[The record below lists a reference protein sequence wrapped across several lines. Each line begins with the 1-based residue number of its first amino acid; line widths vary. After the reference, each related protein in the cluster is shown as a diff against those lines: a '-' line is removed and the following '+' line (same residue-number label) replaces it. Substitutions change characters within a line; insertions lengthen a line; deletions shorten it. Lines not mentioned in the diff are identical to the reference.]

1 MTEFDLFAGDL
12 FFNGID
18 GETGRYALEPMPA
31 QTLARFVQG
40 KGLPEELYRY
50 LGGQQSLESMTPEE
64 RKSQDEA
71 ERQHFQA
78 LRRMAEPA
86 IGTVGATDGAQI
98 DPTRLEQA
106 GWAVV
111 YPAKMDEKRRVAIK
125 RALKPLFDLRQEQAG
140 DKLFRTYEG
149 GAGYRPGERWDQFRK
164 RQDPEVMP
172 GPANPAQ
179 MPFYVL
185 LVGSPEEIPYD
196 FQVQLGVSRAVGRID
211 FVDDLE
217 AYTRYAEGVVLAEG
231 GRQPP
236 SRRAA
241 FFATAHRGDRATQLS
256 AEWLVK
262 PLAES
267 LPRPN
272 GQDRISRRDE
282 WQIEALLAERATKEQ
297 IYRLLTGDPA
307 QTPALLFAAGHGMT
321 WPVDHTRQT
330 AHQGA
335 MLCQDWPGPGESL
348 KPDHYFSA
356 EDLPSK
362 ADLGGLVAFFFVSY
376 ALGAPQLD
384 DLARRAFHARARIAP
399 QAFTAALPRRL
410 LSQGALAAI
419 GHVERAWGYSFVEP
433 GGNLDNKAY
442 ISTLD
447 SLLRGMPVGL
457 AVNRGFGPR
466 YVERASALYR
476 DLTEEGWDP
485 AVLFVEE
492 LVHLWTSSRDA
503 AHTVVLGDPAVRL
516 RVEVRVEID
525 REERPADEIRPEPR
539 QRAEQPQ
546 EQATEEEMARPADE
560 ISLGASQRAEELQ
573 TQAEARADE
582 LGTEVPQAVDEA
594 KAGDRAPDKE
604 MPKPKAVEDQEPEGK
619 AVDEAQAGAGETAPL
634 SQAPAPVTPEP
645 GLRPILQVVNLARY
659 EPPPAANQITL
670 EVGPEQVKLEYAGDD
685 YWGPNQLDLEALSK
699 HEGNKDRYGEELFKG
714 IIHDQKSA
722 GIAAAGPTHLGYETA
737 MRATEGKARFCLK
750 LIGGGSREDD
760 GDEDDD
766 NLDLHDLQ
774 WEFLR
779 PPGDRPL
786 AVYERAPFYRRMF
799 GPTSSLKVEDA
810 DKVKVLV
817 AICKPKELG
826 DPNSAFLD
834 KLWLNVEQE
843 RDVAQNALR
852 RLEDAGLAQYRIL
865 DGTNGNGVTLE
876 QLSEALQEGYHV
888 LHLVCHGL
896 FHPKL
901 KPDNYRLVM
910 AREGDESPFV
920 SPDEFELLTAAGNLR
935 LCVLAACLSARSE
948 TGDALRALGPRLV
961 QAGVPAVIA
970 MQAFI
975 PMRSAQRFTQHFY
988 DDLARSGRVDMALA
1002 ATRLSL
1008 FQREGTEAGTWG
1020 IPVLFMSSDDGK
1032 LVDVDEQK
1040 AGQLPELVP
1049 DIRSYNQLAGGG
1061 DPRVRALSQAILSEA
1076 RAIGAPQLAGF
1087 LQQAVGT
1094 QLEGPALAPGQ
1105 DREELTERLATRVKV
1120 VATRDQAAANPG
1132 SGRSLQQVVEE
1143 TAGLK
1148 LDSETYAQIAS
1159 ALNTSKHIIMIG
1171 PPGTGKTSLAHA
1183 ICDYAQEQA
1192 FTTGMAFTTATADW
1206 TTFDTVGGYVPTA
1219 SQSLQFRPGTFLQA
1233 IAEGRWLV
1241 IDEINRAEIDKAFGE
1256 LFTVVSGQRVDFTYH
1271 VGDHRVRVLPP
1282 DRNGDAGWIPKEAR
1296 TPYDYVVHPNW
1307 RILGTMNV
1315 YDKSSL
1321 FSMSLAFMRRFAFVD
1336 VDLPEEPIYRRLRE
1350 DWVDKRL
1357 PATAD
1362 VVSLKEL
1369 LTQMLRRES
1378 ALMRKRALGPAIVSD
1393 MLSYIGDRCE
1403 ADADANALQHLLAEA
1418 FLLYA
1423 APQLD
1428 GLDQTS
1434 ITGIYEQVRTVF
1446 EEAADDLRLLARI
1459 RALYPYIPTWPGEG
1473 DA

>member
-1 MTEFDLFAGDL
+1 MPEFDLFAGDL

-18 GETGRYALEPMPA
+18 GETGQYALQPMPA
-31 QTLARFVQG
+31 PTLARFVQG
-40 KGLPEELYRY
+40 NGSIEELHRY
-50 LGGQQSLESMTPEE
+50 LGGRKPPESMTPEE

-71 ERQHFQA
+71 ERQHVQA
-78 LRRMAEPA
+78 LQRMAGLAKGFE
-86 IGTVGATDGAQI
+86 GTMADGAI
-98 DPTRLEQA
+98 DPTRLDQA

-111 YPAKMDEKRRVAIK
+111 FPAKMDGKRREAIK
-125 RALKPLFDLRQEQAG
+125 GALKPLFDLRQEQVG
-140 DKLFRTYEG
+140 DGLFQTYEG
-149 GAGYRPGERWDQFRK
+149 DEAGYRRGERWDQFRE
-164 RQDPEVMP
+164 RRGLEVMP

-185 LVGSPEEIPYD
+185 LVGSPEEIPYE

-211 FVDDLE
+211 FGDDLE
-217 AYTRYAEGVVLAEG
+217 AYNRYAEGVVLAEG

-236 SRRAA
+236 APRAA

-262 PLAES
+262 PLAEG

-272 GQDRISRRDE
+272 GLDRISRLDE
-282 WQIEALLAERATKEQ
+282 WQIETLLAEQATKEQ
-297 IYRLLTGDPA
+297 IYRLLSGDPD
-307 QTPALLFAAGHGMT
+307 QTPALLFAAGHGLT
-321 WPVDHTRQT
+321 WPVDDPRQT

-335 MLCQDWPGPGESL
+335 MVCQDWPGPGAPLSR
-348 KPDHYFSA
+348 DHYFSA
-356 EDLPSK
+356 EDLPSQ
-362 ADLGGLVAFFFVSY
+362 ADLGGLVAFFFASY
-376 ALGAPQLD
+376 AVGAPQLD
-384 DLARRAFHARARIAP
+384 DLARRAFARAQTAP
-399 QAFTAALPRRL
+399 QAFTTALPQRL
-410 LSQGALAAI
+410 LSQGALAVI

-433 GGNLDNKAY
+433 GGNLDNQAY

-447 SLLRGMPVGL
+447 RLLRGMPVGL
-457 AVNRGFGPR
+457 AVNGGFGPR
-466 YVERASALYR
+466 YIEMASALQR
-476 DLTEEGWDP
+476 ELSEDAWDAAIRLAE
-485 AVLFVEE
+485 AV
-492 LVHLWTSSRDA
+492 VHHWTSSRDA
-503 AHTVVLGDPAVRL
+503 VGTQVGGDPAVRL

-525 REERPADEIRPEPR
+525 REGRPMDEVSLGPRPRE
-539 QRAEQPQ
+539 EQPQ
-546 EQATEEEMARPADE
+546 EQAAEEEKPGPASE
-560 ISLGASQRAEELQ
+560 ISLEVHPGEGQAQEEAEGA
-573 TQAEARADE
+573 ADR
-582 LGTEVPQAVDEA
+582 LRTEVQQAVDEA
-594 KAGDRAPDKE
+594 EADVRAPDE
-604 MPKPKAVEDQEPEGK
+604 ETPRPEAVEDQEPEGK
-619 AVDEAQAGAGETAPL
+619 AVEKAQAGVEETA
-634 SQAPAPVTPEP
+634 APAEVAAPVSHEA
-645 GLRPILQVVNLARY
+645 GLRPIVQVVNLARY

-685 YWGPNQLDLEALSK
+685 YWSPNQLDLEALSK
-699 HEGNKDRYGEELFKG
+699 QEDNKERYGEDLFKG
-714 IIHDQKSA
+714 IIHGLKSR
-722 GIAAAGPTHLGYETA
+722 GIASAGPTSLGYETA

-750 LIGGGSREDD
+750 LIGGGSRDGD
-760 GDEDDD
+760 GDENED

-779 PPGDRPL
+779 PPSGRPL
-786 AVYERAPFYRRMF
+786 AVYERAPFYRRMY

-817 AICKPKELG
+817 AICRPEELG
-826 DPNSAFLD
+826 DPKSDLLG
-834 KLWLNVEQE
+834 KLWLDVEQE

-865 DGTNGNGVTLE
+865 DGSNSNGVTLE

-910 AREGDESPFV
+910 AKEEGESPFV
-920 SPDEFELLTAAGNLR
+920 SPDEFTLLTATGNLR

-970 MQAFI
+970 MQALI

-1008 FQREGTEAGTWG
+1008 FQREGSEGGTWG

-1032 LVDVDEQK
+1032 LVDVDQQK

-1076 RAIGAPQLAGF
+1076 RAIGAPHLAGF

-1105 DREELTERLATRVKV
+1105 DREDLTERLATPVRI
-1120 VATRDQAAANPG
+1120 VATRNQAAANPG
-1132 SGRSLQQVVEE
+1132 SGRSLQEVVEDD
-1143 TAGLK
+1143 AK
-1148 LDSETYAQIAS
+1148 LELDPETYARIAS
-1159 ALNTSKHIIMIG
+1159 ALNTSKHIILIG

-1183 ICDYAQEQA
+1183 ICSYAQEEA

-1219 SQSLQFRPGTFLQA
+1219 NQSLQFRPGTFLQA

-1271 VGDHRVRVLPP
+1271 VGDYQVRVLPP
-1282 DRNGDAGWIPKEAR
+1282 DRNGAAGWIPKEAR

-1336 VDLPEEPIYRRLRE
+1336 VDLPEEGIYRRLRE
-1350 DWVDKRL
+1350 GWVDERL
-1357 PATAD
+1357 PVTAEGE
-1362 VVSLKEL
+1362 SLKEL

-1378 ALMRKRALGPAIVSD
+1378 ALMRKRALGPAIVGD

-1403 ADADANALQHLLAEA
+1403 ADADGDALQRLLAEA

-1428 GLDQTS
+1428 GLDQAS
-1434 ITGIYEQVRTVF
+1434 ITGIYEEVKTIF
-1446 EEAADDLRLLARI
+1446 AEAADDLRLLARI
-1459 RALYPYIPTWPGEG
+1459 KALYPYILTWPGEG